1 MKDKNGFELDP
12 NLLPQENVA
21 AKVSEGST
29 GQTLTQSHVDDRF
42 LDKGEPGYANFS
54 HPKVSEGSAGPT
66 PTQSH
71 VDDRF
76 QDKVE
81 AGYANFSYP
90 PPKPQSSS

>member
-21 AKVSEGST
+21 VKVSEGSAGQVPTQNHVDDRFQDKVESGYVNFSPPKVSEGST
-29 GQTLTQSHVDDRF
+29 GQ
-42 LDKGEPGYANFS
+42 
-54 HPKVSEGSAGPT
+54 T

-81 AGYANFSYP
+81 SGYANFSYP